1 MAAKSV
7 KIKLYKDNDR
17 YSRDVQV
24 IVNGKDDGI
33 FPLNSALEQA
43 EIARNLYALAGAQ
56 SAFRHVIGQEGH
68 RFYARE
74 GWAAFDEVTGWNG

>member
-1 MAAKSV
+1 MPA
-7 KIKLYKDNDR
+7 LRLD
-17 YSRDVQV
+17 DVEPELRGLIAPRPLV

-33 FPLNSALEQA
+33 FPLNSALGQA
-43 EIARNLYALAGAQ
+43 GIARNLYALAGAQ
-56 SAFRHVIGQEGH
+56 SASRHVTGQEGP